1 MKIIKA
7 TIKERYIFSDKG
19 IIRQGLHEINHDI
32 RYFSSR
38 EKFHEWYET
47 FKDKLWEDDPSK
59 VDLAEGI
66 YVETEELDLDN
77 TAPPRR
83 LQTFA
88 TFREGTSYYYAN

>member
-32 RYFSSR
+32 RYFSNR

-47 FKDKLWEDDPSK
+47 FKEKPKYQQDGAQLVYILSNY
-59 VDLAEGI
+59 GI
-66 YVETEELDLDN
+66 DINKQNEVSVTIETCVH
-77 TAPPRR
+77 P
-83 LQTFA
+83 Q
-88 TFREGTSYYYAN
+88 

>member
-47 FKDKLWEDDPSK
+47 FKDKLWEDDPGK

-66 YVETEELDLDN
+66 YVETEELDLDD
-77 TAPPRR
+77 TSPPRR
-83 LQTFA
+83 LQTYA
-88 TFREGTSYYYAN
+88 TFRDGTSYYYAN